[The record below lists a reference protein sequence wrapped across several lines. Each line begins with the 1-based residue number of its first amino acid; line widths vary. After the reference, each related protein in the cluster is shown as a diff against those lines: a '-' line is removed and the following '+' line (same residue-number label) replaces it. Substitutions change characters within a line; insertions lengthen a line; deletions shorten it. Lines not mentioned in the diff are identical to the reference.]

1 MKQEIK
7 SFNPNF
13 FTDYPIYS
21 CVQKKYISKTTVTKK
36 KEGNN
41 E

>member
-7 SFNPNF
+7 SFNSNF
-13 FTDYPIYS
+13 FTNYPIYS
-21 CVQKKYISKTTVTKK
+21 CVQKKGAKTMIKK